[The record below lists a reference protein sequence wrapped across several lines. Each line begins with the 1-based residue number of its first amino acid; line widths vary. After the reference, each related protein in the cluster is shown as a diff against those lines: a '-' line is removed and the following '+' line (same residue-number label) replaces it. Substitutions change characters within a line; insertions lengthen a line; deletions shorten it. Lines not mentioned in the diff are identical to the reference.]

1 VKVLS
6 RLFRRL
12 MLEMLLAA
20 HHAGRL
26 QFFGDHAHLAGK
38 AAFKAY
44 LAPLHRTKWFVYS
57 KQPFAGPEQVLAY
70 LSRYTHRVAISNS
83 RLITAD
89 ATGVTFSCKDYR
101 IEGPGRY
108 KTMTLKPDEFI
119 RRFLIHVLPN
129 GFHRIRHCGLLAS
142 GTKTETIARIRELIA
157 AVAPVQTAHQPQPP
171 DSAAATEQATH
182 PCPGCG
188 GRMNIIE
195 TFKRGSTPHQR
206 PTAPIIAVRIDTS

>member
-1 VKVLS
+1 MV
-6 RLFRRL
+6 R
-12 MLEMLLAA
+12 
-20 HHAGRL
+20 
-26 QFFGDHAHLAGK
+26 
-38 AAFKAY
+38 
-44 LAPLHRTKWFVYS
+44 
-57 KQPFAGPEQVLAY
+57 QPFAGPEQVLAY

-142 GTKTETIARIRELIA
+142 GTKTETIARIRCGGTCA
-157 AVAPVQTAHQPQPP
+157 
-171 DSAAATEQATH
+171 S
-182 PCPGCG
+182 CG